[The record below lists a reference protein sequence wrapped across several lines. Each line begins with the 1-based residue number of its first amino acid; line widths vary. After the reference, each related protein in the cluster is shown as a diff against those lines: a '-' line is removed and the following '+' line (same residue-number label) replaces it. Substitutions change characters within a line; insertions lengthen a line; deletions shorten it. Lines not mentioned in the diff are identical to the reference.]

1 MDVLIVI
8 ALVGAAVWWLLS
20 GKKEETPVVVE
31 PVDPSET
38 LAGKTKA
45 ELIEYAEQF
54 NIEVKKSWTKDKIL
68 STIIQELAKRAEGI
82 RI

>member
-20 GKKEETPVVVE
+20 DRKKEETPVVVE

-45 ELIEYAEQF
+45 ELIEYAAQF

-68 STIIQELAKRAEGI
+68 STI
-82 RI
+82 